1 VAIGRA
7 RPIRSET
14 VPSDSNGVPFPPV
27 RRLGPGDLPHCVRL
41 SVDRGWLPERAKWSL
56 LLEVSE
62 VFGIDAPDGGDGA
75 DGVGSGDGALA
86 GAVVLT
92 RYGADLAS
100 VGMMLV
106 ATRYGRRGL
115 GRALMEHLLAEA
127 GDATVT
133 LFATDLGKPLYDKL
147 GFRTI
152 RRSAAFTGP
161 FRVEPAEP
169 AEPAET
175 SETAETAV
183 TTAARAADNSKMR
196 TRPAAAA
203 DMASIID
210 VDKAAFGA
218 DRSRLLRRL
227 PAFAGQLLVLESEH
241 GLAGFAAA
249 WQNHTSTVIGP
260 VVAPDS
266 AAARRLIGD
275 LAAGIRG
282 QVRLDLDPDRPE
294 LPPWAVR
301 HGLQPAGLNA
311 VMAYGDRPPPGDP
324 ARLFTPISIALA

>member
-1 VAIGRA
+1 
-7 RPIRSET
+7 
-14 VPSDSNGVPFPPV
+14 
-27 RRLGPGDLPHCVRL
+27 
-41 SVDRGWLPERAKWSL
+41 RGWLPEKAKWSL

-62 VFGIDAPDGGDGA
+62 VFGIDAPGGGDGTDGTDGTDGGDR
-75 DGVGSGDGALA
+75 ALA

-92 RYGADLAS
+92 RYGADLTS

-106 ATRYGRRGL
+106 AARYGRMGL

-161 FRVEPAEP
+161 FRADPFLAEP
-169 AEPAET
+169 
-175 SETAETAV
+175 AV
-183 TTAARAADNSKMR
+183 TTATTDNSKMR

-227 PAFAGQLLVLESEH
+227 PAFAGQLLVLETGRSI
-241 GLAGFAAA
+241 AGFAAA

-260 VVAPDS
+260 VVAPDG

>member
-1 VAIGRA
+1 MAISRA

-27 RRLGPGDLPHCVRL
+27 RRLGPDDLRHCVRL
-41 SVDRGWLPERAKWSL
+41 SVDRGWLPEKAKWSM

-75 DGVGSGDGALA
+75 LA

-92 RYGADLAS
+92 RYGIGLAS

-106 ATRYGRRGL
+106 AARYGRRGL

-152 RRSAAFTGP
+152 RRSAAFTGS
-161 FRVEPAEP
+161 FRAEP
-169 AEPAET
+169 AEPTEP
-175 SETAETAV
+175 V
-183 TTAARAADNSKMR
+183 AAPAADNSKMR

-227 PAFAGQLLVLESEH
+227 PAFAGQLLVLETEY
-241 GLAGFAAA
+241 GVAGFAAA

-260 VVAPDS
+260 VVAPDG